1 MTPTI
6 GTPGDV
12 VDPSRS
18 STNAPALTPPLS
30 TPSGAALDAL
40 RELYEQTTFRAP
52 LRVEDGPDPMIRD
65 DEGWWVAQVCS
76 KSVTGEPSDDGR
88 PNAAFIA
95 ALLNAWPALLTE
107 HTALREKLDAL
118 DALCPEDF
126 GPAEYIGVMERSDAR
141 LQAEVARLSSENA
154 ALSTRLA
161 VAGEELA
168 EEKARLDAISVPG
181 AQTRVA
187 MRALENRAGPPMRRY
202 AMASI
207 PSGLRGTVSS
217 DRPTLREAIDAAR
230 RSPTTRGET

>member
-40 RELYEQTTFRAP
+40 RETAEKANAGLANALLVSVWSEVAATVA
-52 LRVEDGPDPMIRD
+52 RD
-65 DEGWWVAQVCS
+65 LGADW
-76 KSVTGEPSDDGR
+76 
-88 PNAAFIA
+88 AAYIA
-95 ALLNAWPALLTE
+95 AASPNVILALLTE